1 MLFRSTLIYISFYC
15 LVATGMYKDNV
26 MPASGSKVK
35 SLFGG
40 LSKKADDSSS
50 SSDDEQYHGGKL
62 CHENRVN
69 DLKETCVKY
78 IVAYEFCVPVPLKKN
93 FVFVID

>member
-1 MLFRSTLIYISFYC
+1 MNFFSVYECQQVLCYTLYYNSIYC
-15 LVATGMYKDNV
+15 LASTGMYRDNV

-50 SSDDEQYHGGKL
+50 SSDDEQHHGGKL
-62 CHENRVN
+62 CHEI
-69 DLKETCVKY
+69 E
-78 IVAYEFCVPVPLKKN
+78 
-93 FVFVID
+93 

>member
-1 MLFRSTLIYISFYC
+1 
-15 LVATGMYKDNV
+15 MYKDNV

-50 SSDDEQYHGGKL
+50 SSDDEQHHGGKL

-78 IVAYEFCVPVPLKKN
+78 IVAYKFCVPVSLKKS
-93 FVFVID
+93 FVFVKD